1 MCGKQH
7 KRPARA
13 GSVCPLVVVLGLLL
27 VFGPL
32 DIGPR
37 LARAGR
43 GRKPQSDGQGTVS
56 KGGWD
61 HADATHA
68 GGKRAADGAAYATDE
83 QGAGAGKG
91 AGAGGLFPNH
101 AGAHHSARCVVVL
114 GTGRS
119 GSTSLVDTLNQMPH
133 FFVRMEQEGAYWYLY
148 LAWRLLEVAYTHSQ
162 DFAASVRRL
171 EATAGKTAAAHLSYR
186 AAKGI
191 YEQFATRKKLPW
203 FNDLHRV
210 RMREAVRTFY
220 AITYGYHGP
229 GPSGLTKL

>member
-1 MCGKQH
+1 
-7 KRPARA
+7 
-13 GSVCPLVVVLGLLL
+13 
-27 VFGPL
+27 
-32 DIGPR
+32 
-37 LARAGR
+37 
-43 GRKPQSDGQGTVS
+43 GTVS

-68 GGKRAADGAAYATDE
+68 GGKRGPT
-83 QGAGAGKG
+83 
-91 AGAGGLFPNH
+91 
-101 AGAHHSARCVVVL
+101 ARRTPLMSRARVL
-114 GTGRS
+114 ARRQHQPG
-119 GSTSLVDTLNQMPH
+119 DTLNQMPH